1 MKCLGYASKEQS
13 VPSLPASFFLDRMVA
28 AGSGSHALKSRV
40 WKTLWSR
47 ESLTIS
53 LDFYGKEKIFEL
65 FKPLLFWF
73 FVT

>member
-47 ESLTIS
+47 ASLSAWTFMGKKKYLNYLNHFCFGS
-53 LDFYGKEKIFEL
+53 L
-65 FKPLLFWF
+65 
-73 FVT
+73 